1 MPLQETARG
10 AIYYADHR
18 KEDNPRLPV
27 IFIHG
32 AVDSHL
38 VWPGELRRL
47 SEANA
52 IALDLPGRGKSPGPG
67 RSSVDDYAQDVTALL
82 DALNLPQVILLGHS
96 MGGAIAQTLAL
107 DFPDRTAGLILMSTG
122 AKLSVHSDILEGV
135 FIDQEMVAHLLAD
148 WMWGEN
154 ASPEARATTYHTIR
168 TAPPELI
175 HDDYAACHAF
185 DVRQRLHE
193 IRAPALVIAGTAD
206 RMVAYKYSQFLQ
218 ENITRSE
225 LVGVE
230 GAGHMVMLENPQAAT
245 EAVRHWLNTA
255 GD

>member
-10 AIYYADHR
+10 AVYYADHR
-18 KEDNPRLPV
+18 QENNPRLPV

-52 IALDLPGRGKSPGPG
+52 IVLDLPGRGRTPIPRRARVS
-67 RSSVDDYAQDVTALL
+67 DYAQDVIALL
-82 DALNLPQVILLGHS
+82 DALNLPQAILMGHS

-107 DFPDRTAGLILMSTG
+107 DFPERTAGLILMSTG

-135 FIDQEMVAHLLAD
+135 FVDQEKVAHLLAD

-168 TAPPELI
+168 TAPAELI
-175 HDDYAACHAF
+175 HGDYAACHAF

-193 IRAPALVIAGTAD
+193 IDAPTLIIAGTAD
-206 RMVAYKYSQFLQ
+206 RMVAYKYSLFLQ
-218 ENITRSE
+218 QNITRSE
-225 LVGVE
+225 LVSVE
-230 GAGHMVMLENPQAAT
+230 GAGHMVMLENPQAVS
-245 EAVRHWLNTA
+245 EAVRLWLNTVEF
-255 GD
+255 